1 MQNYYE
7 QHQFGSDPTHLS
19 LQLSFAQTIYNI
31 LINVL
36 GPLSQLIL
44 STLGP
49 RNTLLV
55 SVVISSLGLL
65 LASFS
70 TEVTGA
76 TRSSD
81 DSLAYYLKVWH
92 LYLTHGVVY
101 GTGVSIMFYVG
112 KQQQEHKPVVMT
124 STDDSP
130 FDIDCAQYRS
140 SIFFKA
146 SRHRPRSDIKR
157 HKYRRARLSVR
168 HGSFEFK
175 IWSKLVKR

>member
-36 GPLSQLIL
+36 SPLSQLIL
-44 STLGP
+44 STLGS

-70 TEVTGA
+70 TEVKEPL
-76 TRSSD
+76 D
-81 DSLAYYLKVWH
+81 H
-92 LYLTHGVVY
+92 QMTHWL
-101 GTGVSIMFYVG
+101 I
-112 KQQQEHKPVVMT
+112 
-124 STDDSP
+124 
-130 FDIDCAQYRS
+130 I
-140 SIFFKA
+140 
-146 SRHRPRSDIKR
+146 
-157 HKYRRARLSVR
+157 
-168 HGSFEFK
+168 
-175 IWSKLVKR
+175 

>member
-36 GPLSQLIL
+36 SPLSQLIL
-44 STLGP
+44 STLGS

-70 TEVTGA
+70 TEVTGTQSIIRWLTDFFKGLA
-76 TRSSD
+76 
-81 DSLAYYLKVWH
+81 SLFDTWCCLWNGCVH
-92 LYLTHGVVY
+92 HVLCR
-101 GTGVSIMFYVG
+101 
-112 KQQQEHKPVVMT
+112 QQEHKPVVMT
-124 STDDSP
+124 STDDFPLS
-130 FDIDCAQYRS
+130 FDIDCPQYRS

-146 SRHRPRSDIKR
+146 SRHRSRPDLQR
-157 HKYRRARLSVR
+157 H
-168 HGSFEFK
+168 
-175 IWSKLVKR
+175 